1 MGPCQDHYVVE
12 GHVGGQL
19 CPPEAQIWLDC
30 PELFVEGFEVTSAL
44 WPSSHPP
51 QIPVANF
58 KLSGQMTNQET
69 SDARN
74 KMPFENAQ

>member
-19 CPPEAQIWLDC
+19 CPPEAQIWPDC
-30 PELFVEGFEVTSAL
+30 PESSLWKVLRSSAL

-69 SDARN
+69 FTFSREQNDI
-74 KMPFENAQ
+74 